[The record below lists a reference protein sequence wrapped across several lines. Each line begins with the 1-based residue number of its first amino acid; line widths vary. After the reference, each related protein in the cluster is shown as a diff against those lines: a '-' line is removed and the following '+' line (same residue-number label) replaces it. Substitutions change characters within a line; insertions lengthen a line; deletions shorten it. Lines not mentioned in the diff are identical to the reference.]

1 MEGKPVSTSLSTY
14 TSCVF
19 WYFRVSITNSESWD
33 GLESEFVILVSL
45 SRRPSVSSTR
55 CSENA
60 RGSGARPA
68 STAHQ
73 SVLRGGPEV
82 GFRNVEIDDFDR
94 EVGIFSTQ
102 ISRSVGSPSD
112 GTWNPAN
119 RNAGAT
125 FPDATPKKPGSPKY
139 AGKNLTHQNGSHF
152 RHFFPKSMD
161 LMGEDRNLRGRLL
174 HGGKLMDPFPEP
186 IPEECCDFGKSEG
199 WGL

>member
-19 WYFRVSITNSESWD
+19 WYFCVSVTNSESWD

-55 CSENA
+55 CSESA

-82 GFRNVEIDDFDR
+82 GFRDVEIDDFDR
-94 EVGIFSTQ
+94 EVGIFLAQ
-102 ISRSVGSPSD
+102 ISLSVGSPPD
-112 GTWNPAN
+112 GIWNPTN
-119 RNAGAT
+119 RNPGAT
-125 FPDATPKKPGSPKY
+125 FPDPTPKKV
-139 AGKNLTHQNGSHF
+139 
-152 RHFFPKSMD
+152 RV
-161 LMGEDRNLRGRLL
+161 
-174 HGGKLMDPFPEP
+174 
-186 IPEECCDFGKSEG
+186 
-199 WGL
+199 